1 MAYTMI
7 SADDHID
14 LGYLPKDLWTER
26 MPKSLRDR
34 APHVEDRGEKG
45 EYWVCDGETWGE
57 YRGERWFA
65 RSVRTRLAL
74 DRGGVGEAHR
84 PTTPAKRLADMDR
97 DGVEASLMFP
107 PIIAMQVGDPALR
120 NACVQ
125 AYNDWAR
132 DFAQAAP
139 NRFYPVA
146 MLSPVDAEAARD
158 EVTRAAKL
166 GFREASFLVNDVTLA
181 MNQRPWDVFWDAAEE
196 SGIVIAYHVGGSV
209 QSGTVRATIDGL
221 KPEQR
226 QGVFDMGLSN
236 GATSFFNPF
245 VNMFN
250 FGTLERHAELRF
262 CLAES
267 GIGWIPFVVQE
278 MDYRYRRQFERKKA
292 AEIPLE
298 RMPSD
303 IFKRQVWATYQTDF
317 VGLHLIGFFGEGHV
331 LWGSDYPHPDSTW
344 PFSREVID
352 RDSAHLSPE
361 MKKKVI
367 HDNAAAL
374 YGIESP
380 GSSK

>member
-1 MAYTMI
+1 MTYTMI

-26 MPKSLRDR
+26 LPQSLRDR

-65 RSVRTRLAL
+65 KPVRTRLAL

-107 PIIAMQVGDPALR
+107 PIIAMQVGDPMLR

-125 AYNDWAR
+125 AYNDWAIE
-132 DFAQAAP
+132 FSQAAP
-139 NRFYPVA
+139 KRFYPVA
-146 MLSPVDAEAARD
+146 MLSPVDADSARD
-158 EVTRAAKL
+158 EVLRAAKL
-166 GFREASFLVNDVTLA
+166 GFREANFLVNDVTLA
-181 MNQRPWDVFWDAAEE
+181 MNQRPWDVFWAAAEE
-196 SGIVIAYHVGGSV
+196 SGIVVSYHVGGSV
-209 QSGTVRATIDGL
+209 QSATVRATIDSL

-236 GATSFFNPF
+236 GATSFFNPL

-250 FGTLERHAELRF
+250 FGTLERHPKLKF

-278 MDYRYRRQFERKKA
+278 MDYRYKRQFERKKA
-292 AEIPLE
+292 TEIPLKS
-298 RMPSD
+298 MPSE

-317 VGLHLIGFFGEGHV
+317 VGLHLIEFFGDGHIM
-331 LWGSDYPHPDSTW
+331 WGSDYPHPDSTW
-344 PFSREVID
+344 PFSREVVD
-352 RDSAHLSPE
+352 KDSAHLAPE
-361 MKKKVI
+361 MKKKVV

-374 YGIESP
+374 YGISA
-380 GSSK
+380 

>member
-14 LGYLPKDLWTER
+14 LGYLPKDLWTQR
-26 MPKSLRDR
+26 VPRPLRER
-34 APHVEDRGEKG
+34 APHVEDRAEKG

-65 RSVRTRLAL
+65 RPVRTRLAL

-84 PTTPAKRLADMDR
+84 PTIPAKRLADMDR

-107 PIIAMQVGDPALR
+107 PIIAMQVGDPVLR
-120 NACVQ
+120 NTCIQ
-125 AYNDWAR
+125 AYNNWAR

-158 EVTRAAKL
+158 EVLRAAEL
-166 GFREASFLVNDVTLA
+166 GFREANFLVNDVTIA
-181 MNQRPWDVFWDAAEE
+181 VNQRPWDVFWDAAEE

-250 FGTLERHAELRF
+250 FGTLERHPTLKF

-278 MDYRYRRQFERKKA
+278 MDYRYKRQFERKKA
-292 AEIPLE
+292 ADIPLKT
-298 RMPSD
+298 MPSE

-317 VGLHLIGFFGEGHV
+317 VGLHLIEFFGDGHV

-344 PFSREVID
+344 PVSREVID

-361 MKKKVI
+361 TKKKVI

-374 YGIESP
+374 YRIQS
-380 GSSK
+380 